1 MLKLGVIGL
10 SEGNG
15 HPYSWSAIING
26 RYDKSAMDQ
35 CGYAGIPLYLQ
46 ANLATLGIDGAQVT
60 HVWTQDRDLSRR
72 VATASC
78 IEQVV
83 DRMEDLIGKV
93 DAVLLAR
100 DDPEN
105 HRAMASPFIDGNIP
119 ILIDK
124 PLCSS
129 LQDLDYFQSQA
140 AAGKFIMSS
149 SAMRYAPENGS
160 VKQEFASLGT
170 IELATVVGIKDW
182 IKYGVHMLEGL
193 FSLFDDPRPV
203 AVKHISKSGKDIVY
217 IEFETG
223 LLATVH
229 LFYEIVPTFQISI
242 FGQNGWRCIEYKN
255 WYSMF
260 RDHLAEFIRSIH
272 QGAPRLEFAKTVHII
287 QTLLAARQSLEQ
299 NGRTMY
305 LKQE

>member
-1 MLKLGVIGL
+1 MIKLGVIGL

-26 RYDKSAMDQ
+26 RYDKAAMDQ
-35 CGYAGIPLYLQ
+35 CGYAGIPLYLH
-46 ANLATLGIDGAQVT
+46 ANEATLGIENAQVT
-60 HVWTQDRDLSRR
+60 HIWTQDRELSRQ
-72 VATASC
+72 VAAASC
-78 IEQVV
+78 IETVV
-83 DRMEDLIGKV
+83 DRMEDLIGRV

-105 HRAMASPFIDGNIP
+105 HRAMAAPFIDAGIP

-124 PLCSS
+124 PLCRS
-129 LQDLDYFQSQA
+129 QDDLNYFTEQV
-140 AAGKFIMSS
+140 AAGKFIISS
-149 SAMRYAPENGS
+149 SAMRYAAENGT
-160 VKQEFASLGT
+160 VKQEFPALGP
-170 IELATVVGIKDW
+170 IDLATVVGKKDW
-182 IKYGVHMLEGL
+182 IKYGIHMLEGL
-193 FSLFDDPRPV
+193 FALFDDPRAV
-203 AVKHISKSGKDIVY
+203 AVKHVSKSGKDIVY

-229 LFYEIVPTFQISI
+229 LFYDIVPTFQISV
-242 FGQNGWRCIEYKN
+242 FGQKGWRCIEYKN

-260 RDHLAEFIRSIH
+260 RDHLAEFIRSVR
-272 QGAPRLEFAKTVHII
+272 QGLPRLDFAKTAQII

-299 NGRTMY
+299 NGRTIF